1 MAIQPE
7 LRLTSGTVSDLRN
20 ILPEVAERTV
30 SAITADVPSYSDA
43 LSGPMGATIR
53 DAVEIALGGFISL
66 AARSGGGVAQTPTAP
81 AVDGAYQLGR
91 GEARSGR
98 SVDALLSA
106 YRIGARV
113 AWREMSKTAV
123 RNAVDAATVARF
135 AELVFAYIDELSASS
150 VAGHNDELATSG
162 RVRHRLLERLAAHLV
177 DGATPEAVLS
187 AAERADWSLPETL
200 TAVIVPES
208 QVRTVFNAIAGE
220 TLQSTDTPPIEG
232 GEGMVLLLVPDVHGR
247 RRQGLLK
254 ALEGI
259 GAVAGPARPWLEV
272 RSSYDRALRVRAL
285 GLGTDSEEHLA
296 ELVLTADA
304 SALADLRARALAP
317 LAELSPT
324 SVDKL
329 TETLRSWLLHHGRRD
344 AVAAELFVHA
354 QTVRYRMGQLRE
366 VFGDSLEDPRT
377 VLELTIALGLPSEPP
392 PGGQPDKNGAQSA

>member
-1 MAIQPE
+1 MALQPE
-7 LRLTSGTVSDLRN
+7 LRLTTGTVSDLRN

-30 SAITADVPSYSDA
+30 SAITDDVPSYSDA
-43 LSGPMGATIR
+43 LSGPMGKTIR

-66 AARSGGGVAQTPTAP
+66 AARSGGGMAQTPTAP

-113 AWREMSKTAV
+113 AWREMSATAV
-123 RNAVDAATVARF
+123 RNAVDAATLARF

-150 VAGHNDELATSG
+150 VAGHNDELATTG
-162 RVRHRLLERLAAHLV
+162 RVRHRLLERLAAHLI
-177 DGATPEAVLS
+177 DGAAPEAVLT
-187 AAERADWSLPETL
+187 AAERADWSAPETL

-220 TLQSTDTPPIEG
+220 ILQSTDTPPIEG
-232 GEGMVLLLVPDVHGR
+232 GEGMVLLLVPDVHGHR
-247 RRQGLLK
+247 RLGLLK
-254 ALEGI
+254 ALEGL

-317 LAELSPT
+317 LGELSPT
-324 SVDKL
+324 SADKL

-366 VFGDSLEDPRT
+366 VFGDNLEDPRT
-377 VLELTIALGLPSEPP
+377 VLELTIALGLTTDSPH
-392 PGGQPDKNGAQSA
+392 GGQPGNQSA